1 MTDIR
6 RTRGGTVA
14 LVVTLE
20 ATDALEAIGT
30 QALTPTER
38 ASLRATK
45 ASLESLRLSLTARLQ
60 PAALDLVA
68 RIRQDGRP

>member
-6 RTRGGTVA
+6 RTRGGTAA

-20 ATDALEAIGT
+20 ASDALEAIGT
-30 QALTPTER
+30 QALTPAER
-38 ASLRATK
+38 ASLRAAK
-45 ASLESLRLSLTARLQ
+45 ATLESLRQSLTARLA

-68 RIRQDGRP
+68 RVRQDGRP